1 MSQILLTFPLFW
13 INVAVEFLCKN
24 AAQRRFPAMPDNAL
38 VDIDLFAGAGG
49 LALGLKAAGF
59 SPVHLYEKDD
69 HACET
74 LKRNV
79 VPQGTLEAVIHPGRI
94 EDVDWLGTA
103 SSVRVLAA
111 GAPCQPFS
119 LGGKHRAQED
129 GRNLF
134 PEVLRAVRSL
144 RPQAIL
150 IENVRGLLREEFQ
163 PFFEYLL
170 RCLEFPSLASRKH
183 ESWKDHNRRIR
194 QHQCS
199 SSYAPEY
206 IVTWRHLEA
215 ADFGVPQAR
224 KRIFIIA
231 TRTDLPIYRFP
242 WPSHSKA
249 ALLRAQSDGVYWER
263 HGIKK
268 RKPVTPIALPENRAF
283 PWVTVRDALL
293 TLPPPETVEA
303 KAWMN
308 HWLIP
313 GARAYAGHGGSSLD
327 WPSKTIKAGVHGVP
341 GGENTVV
348 LDDGSVRYYTLR
360 EAARIQTF
368 PDEHLFTGARI
379 HITRQLG
386 NAVPCRLAEQV
397 AKPLFAIFQQITPR
411 GAVNVATCSGN

>member
-1 MSQILLTFPLFW
+1 M
-13 INVAVEFLCKN
+13 A
-24 AAQRRFPAMPDNAL
+24 DNGFI
-38 VDIDLFAGAGG
+38 DIDLFAGAGG

-74 LKRNV
+74 LEHNV
-79 VPQGTLEAVIHPGRI
+79 GSKGTLEAVIHPGRV
-94 EDVDWLGTA
+94 EDVPWTGTP
-103 SSVRVLAA
+103 SNVRLLAA

-119 LGGKHRAQED
+119 LGGKHLAQED

-134 PEVLRAVRSL
+134 PEVLRAVRAL
-144 RPQAIL
+144 RPQAVL

-170 RCLEFPSLASRKH
+170 RCLEFPSLARREH
-183 ESWKDHNRRIR
+183 ESWEDHNRRIR

-199 SSYAPEY
+199 SNYAPEY

-224 KRIFIIA
+224 KRIFIVA
-231 TRTDLPIYRFP
+231 TRTDFPMYRFP
-242 WPSHSKA
+242 SPQHSKQ
-249 ALLRAQSDGVYWER
+249 ALLRAQCDGLYWER
-263 HGIKK
+263 HKIKK
-268 RKPVTPIALPENRAF
+268 RKPVTAIAKPENSTV
-283 PWVTVRDALL
+283 PWVTVRDALVS
-293 TLPPPETVEA
+293 LPAPETNEE

-368 PDEHLFTGARI
+368 PDEHLFKGARI
-379 HITRQLG
+379 HVTRQLG

-397 AKPLFAIFQQITPR
+397 ARPLFAILRQITPR
-411 GAVNVATCSGN
+411 GAVHVASCSGS